1 MTKDVVISMKK
12 VILMR
17 ENKTL
22 GAVMWKV
29 FVGSLFVLLTAC
41 STKNV
46 VNEEPV
52 ESSVGILDEYL
63 MGVGDAVQV
72 NVWRNA
78 DLSVSVVV
86 RPDGKISVP
95 LAGDLKVD
103 GKSTKDL
110 SAEIEELLSS
120 YIRNPK
126 VTVIVSNPTS
136 ADYIHR
142 IRVTGAVENQRS
154 IPYRKGITV
163 LDVILE
169 AGGVTAFAN
178 ADAAKLYRQTEDG
191 AKVYPVYLNDILEK
205 GILDS
210 NYTLFPQDI
219 ITVPERGF

>member
-1 MTKDVVISMKK
+1 MR
-12 VILMR
+12 IL
-17 ENKTL
+17 
-22 GAVMWKV
+22 
-29 FVGSLFVLLTAC
+29 LLIGVAFFLAAC
-41 STKNV
+41 SAKNIV
-46 VNEEPV
+46 TEQPV
-52 ESSVGILDEYL
+52 ETSIGIVEEYKL
-63 MGVGDAVQV
+63 GIGDAVEV
-72 NVWRNA
+72 NVWRNP

-95 LAGDLKVD
+95 LAGDVEVD
-103 GKSTKDL
+103 GVSTAEL
-110 SAEIEELLSS
+110 SKIIEERLTS

-136 ADYIHR
+136 AEFIHR
-142 IRVTGAVENQRS
+142 IRVTGAVAAQRS

-169 AGGVTAFAN
+169 AGGVTPFAN
-178 ADAAKLYRQTEDG
+178 ADQSKLYRQTQEG
-191 AKVYPVYLNDILEK
+191 AKVYPIYLNDILEK